1 MEIIAIEKRTFE
13 QMILHLEKFVKQVKT
28 LCGNPHDS
36 SKWMDNTEV
45 CELFQI
51 SPRTLQSYR
60 DKSTLPYSQIGR
72 KCYYKTT
79 DIEQLASQSQI
90 KK

>member
-1 MEIIAIEKRTFE
+1 MEIIAIEKKTFE
-13 QMILHLEKFVKQVKT
+13 QMVQHLENFVRQVKT
-28 LCGNPHDS
+28 FCGNPHDS

-45 CELFQI
+45 CELLQI

-60 DKSTLPYSQIGR
+60 DKDTLPYSQIGR
-72 KCYYKTT
+72 KCYYRTI
-79 DIEQLASQSQI
+79 DIEQLVCQSQI

>member
-13 QMILHLEKFVKQVKT
+13 QMVQHLENFVKQVKT
-28 LCGNPHDS
+28 LCQNSHDS
-36 SKWMDNTEV
+36 NKWMDNTEV
-45 CELFQI
+45 CELLQI

-60 DKSTLPYSQIGR
+60 DKGVLSYSQIGR
-72 KCYYKTT
+72 KCYYRTT
-79 DIEQLASQSQI
+79 DIEQLISQSQI

>member
-13 QMILHLEKFVKQVKT
+13 QMVQHLENFVRQVKN
-28 LCGNPHDS
+28 LCGSSHDS
-36 SKWMDNTEV
+36 GKWMDNTEV

-60 DKSTLPYSQIGR
+60 DKGVLSYSQIGR

-79 DIEQLASQSQI
+79 DIEQLVSQSQI
-90 KK
+90 KE

>member
-1 MEIIAIEKRTFE
+1 MEIIAIEKRSFE
-13 QMILHLEKFVKQVKT
+13 QMVQHLENFVRQVKT

-45 CELFQI
+45 CELLQI
-51 SPRTLQSYR
+51 STRTLQSYR
-60 DKSTLPYSQIGR
+60 DKGTLPYSQIGR
-72 KCYYKTT
+72 KCYYRTT
-79 DIEQLASQSQI
+79 DIEQLVSQSQV

>member
-1 MEIIAIEKRTFE
+1 MEIIAIEKKTFE
-13 QMILHLEKFVKQVKT
+13 QMVQHLENFVRQVKN
-28 LCGNPHDS
+28 LCGNSHDS

-45 CELFQI
+45 CELLQI
-51 SPRTLQSYR
+51 STRTLQSYR
-60 DKSTLPYSQIGR
+60 DKGVLPYSQIDR

-79 DIEQLASQSQI
+79 DIEQLVSQSQI